1 MKIFISADIEGVVG
15 STFKEECRKGDPE
28 YKQFADQ
35 MTLEVV
41 AACEGAIEAGA
52 TEVVVK
58 DGHGLANNIDVF
70 KMPKGV
76 KLIRGKSGHPYNMMY
91 GLDES
96 FDAVMF
102 IGYHSGAGNA
112 GSPLSHTSTG
122 ATNYIKLNGMYT
134 TEFLI
139 NSYTAENNRV
149 PVVFLS
155 GDSEI
160 CNESKRINP
169 NITTVIT
176 KECYGGSTVNLSREE
191 ALQKIKSGVKD
202 ALTRDISK
210 CHIGV
215 PEEFEEIIS
224 FKDHVHAFRM
234 KFYPGMEKI
243 DDHTIKLVTKD
254 YMDIITANTF
264 VL

>member
-15 STFKEECRKGDPE
+15 STFKEECRKENPE
-28 YKQFADQ
+28 YQQFAHQ

-52 TEVVVK
+52 TEVIVK

-70 KMPKGV
+70 KMPRGV

-96 FDAVMF
+96 FHAVMF
-102 IGYHSGAGNA
+102 IGYHSGAGNT

-122 ATNYIKLNGMYT
+122 STNYIKLNGMYT
-134 TEFLI
+134 TEFLV
-139 NSYTAENNRV
+139 NSYTSENNGV

-160 CNESKRINP
+160 CKESKRINP
-169 NITTVIT
+169 NITTVST
-176 KECYGGSTVNLSREE
+176 KECYGGCTINLSKEE
-191 ALQKIKSGVKD
+191 ALEKIKEGVKN
-202 ALTRDISK
+202 ALAGDVNK
-210 CHIGV
+210 CHIEV

-224 FKDHVHAFRM
+224 FKDHIHAFRM